1 MSLTSLAWKYWKIII
16 RSFAMMEMSKALA
29 TLFRL
34 FKFERTISKESEER
48 EGFILKITECEVKI
62 SLRGE

>member
-1 MSLTSLAWKYWKIII
+1 
-16 RSFAMMEMSKALA
+16 MMEMSKALA

-34 FKFERTISKESEER
+34 FKFERTLSKESEER

-62 SLRGE
+62 SLRGD

>member
-1 MSLTSLAWKYWKIII
+1 MSLTSLAWKYWKIIF

>member
-1 MSLTSLAWKYWKIII
+1 VSLTSLAWKYWKIII

>member
-1 MSLTSLAWKYWKIII
+1 
-16 RSFAMMEMSKALA
+16 MMEMSKALA

-34 FKFERTISKESEER
+34 FKFERTISTESEER